1 MPRVQLPDGR
11 IVDIPDDA
19 TPEQL
24 QAFRAKLSAEFPP
37 QRERSVAPPENIGEA
52 LAGSGETLVRGIGRG
67 FFGVGDRLAAAG
79 NVAGVSAGNAI
90 RRAAGAEPVDAPSFG
105 EAIEE
110 ERQRTDELAE
120 LFPEANIAGT
130 LTGAVAGVPKAVA
143 AGAARIPKVGDAF
156 AKALTIT
163 KGQTA
168 RNVARTAGSGAVAGA
183 VTEANLGGD
192 AEDIGQAAVTSAIAA
207 PAVGAAVRLA
217 GGTANIVRGALDKID
232 NAGFD
237 ALAKG
242 LSSKAVKIDAKE
254 LRRRA
259 RKFFQKTGRGAT
271 LAEILEPGG
280 AHELRAATGTG
291 LGGTARAK
299 KALQDFAENRR
310 IGLQDTL
317 AEGVE
322 RGRVVTG
329 AEEVAARNKEISDR
343 TFGRI
348 RRLPVTMSAAE
359 VREFSSG
366 PVGRI
371 LSQDAP
377 FAFRQLKNAIKD
389 GDEVG
394 QITAGDADDIRQA
407 LKNASAAATGSGKSR
422 LRAVADRI
430 TEIASEEIPEFADA
444 VKGASRRGRFRSGTK
459 EGRKATSAAETEFRQ
474 FVRRADGPRTAGA
487 RVGARTAIRDS
498 ARSSPDNA
506 RKTAAQL
513 AESRGAGANLRELDP
528 VEADRLQALAQEEL
542 RALNSVKETV
552 RGTRVGDA
560 LEEELNDIQSALE
573 LGTLPTGRGSS
584 GFTVN
589 VILRVFRRIGIP
601 PTAAENL
608 AKAAT
613 DPSRTDDV
621 INTLE
626 RAGVEP
632 NVAHRLAR
640 ATSRASARIIGPSSN
655 QEE

>member
-1 MPRVQLPDGR
+1 MVTRVKLPDGR
-11 IVDIPDDA
+11 
-19 TPEQL
+19 T
-24 QAFRAKLSAEFPP
+24 AEFPDEMSHDQIAAVLREQFPP
-37 QRERSVAPPENIGEA
+37 QQERTVAPPENLGEA
-52 LAGSGETLVRGIGRG
+52 LAGSAETTLRGIGRG

-79 NVAGVSAGNAI
+79 NVAGVTAGNAI

-105 EAIEE
+105 EALEE

-120 LFPEANIAGT
+120 LFPETNIAGQ

-217 GGTANIVRGALDKID
+217 GGTANVVRGALDKID

-242 LSSKAVKIDAKE
+242 LSSKAVKINPSE

-259 RKFFQKTGRGAT
+259 GEFFKRTGRGAT

-280 AHELRAATGTG
+280 AQELRAATGQG
-291 LGGTARAK
+291 FRGQRATEV
-299 KALQDFAENRR
+299 LEDFAENRR

-343 TFGRI
+343 AFGKIARK
-348 RRLPVTMSAAE
+348 PVSLSATE
-359 VREFSSG
+359 IREFTSG
-366 PVGRI
+366 PIGRV
-371 LSQDAP
+371 LAQESP
-377 FAFRQLKNAIKD
+377 FAFRALRTAIEE
-389 GDEVG
+389 GDEIG
-394 QITAGDADDIRQA
+394 RITVRDADDIRQA
-407 LKNASAAATGSGKSR
+407 LNAASTKATGSGRSR
-422 LRAVADRI
+422 FKAASDRI
-430 TEIASEEIPEFADA
+430 TEITFDEVPEFADA
-444 VKGASRRGRFRSGTK
+444 LAGAKRRGRFRTGVE
-459 EGRKATSAAETEFRQ
+459 EGRGVTSASETAFRQ
-474 FVRRADGPRTAGA
+474 TVARSDAPTRAGLRT
-487 RVGARTAIRDS
+487 GARTAIRDAARASPDS
-498 ARSSPDNA
+498 AR
-506 RKTAAQL
+506 RTAAEL
-513 AESRGAGANLRELDP
+513 AESRGTGANLSQLDP
-528 VEADRLQALAQEEL
+528 GEAARLQGLAQEEL
-542 RALNSVKETV
+542 RALNSIKETV
-552 RGTRVGDA
+552 RGSKVGDA
-560 LEEELNDIQSALE
+560 LEEELNDVQSALE
-573 LGTLPTGRGSS
+573 LGTLTTGRFS
-584 GFTVN
+584 GGFLVN
-589 VILRVFRRIGIP
+589 TLLRSFRRIGIP

-621 INTLE
+621 INALE

-632 NVAHRLAR
+632 NVGHRLAR

-655 QEE
+655 QEELRS